1 MNKTMKKIKVGLK
14 TILFF
19 MPLNIFLI
27 TPSAK
32 PAENILLENGIF
44 SRTIS
49 INSVEELATTG
60 KAKGTLKNL
69 MRLSNQSPEKIS
81 NLLNQEYNL
90 PLVTTTKLMY
100 SSIGEVVI
108 FRISKIIYPKKIKD
122 KSITIPAIRSGVISG
137 IIEGEGKLNL
147 MQFLKSYP
155 NKTIAI
161 NIPALNKVLNKV
173 ESMSELIN
181 FFSGSPLPEIKKGK
195 ASG

>member
-1 MNKTMKKIKVGLK
+1 MNKSMKKIKVGLK
-14 TILFF
+14 TILLF

-81 NLLNQEYNL
+81 NLLNQEYKL

-108 FRISKIIYPKKIKD
+108 FRVSKIIHPKKIRD

-195 ASG
+195 ASR

>member
-1 MNKTMKKIKVGLK
+1 
-14 TILFF
+14 
-19 MPLNIFLI
+19 
-27 TPSAK
+27 
-32 PAENILLENGIF
+32 
-44 SRTIS
+44 
-49 INSVEELATTG
+49 
-60 KAKGTLKNL
+60 
-69 MRLSNQSPEKIS
+69 
-81 NLLNQEYNL
+81 
-90 PLVTTTKLMY
+90 MY

-108 FRISKIIYPKKIKD
+108 LRVSKIIYPKKIRD
-122 KSITIPAIRSGVISG
+122 KSITIPAIRSGIISG